1 MKPPDDPAEL
11 VRPEL
16 RRLTAYHLDLSPCRH
31 KLDQNES
38 PFEAPPPLKR
48 RVAAQLAA
56 AEWSRY
62 PDFHAGA
69 LRRDLGAFHGWPAA
83 GVLVGNG
90 SNELLD
96 VCLSAL
102 VQPGSEVLGTEP
114 SFGLYRMMV
123 LKAGGVPRFLPAMA
137 GPATAAGA
145 GTAGTSTVAAGV
157 AAPTAVAAVAATASA
172 AANLDL
178 RLPIE
183 ALLAE
188 VARQPRRPLLL
199 CSPNNPTGDA
209 LPVQAVEA
217 LLELQEGPLLLDNAY
232 GEFSRH
238 DYRPLLDR
246 HPRLIL
252 LRTFSKAWALAGL
265 RLGYLLADPRLVAE
279 LLKVKLPYNLGH
291 AGVLAG
297 RAALAAAPAARRRIA
312 VVTAR
317 REPWRQ
323 MLAAAGLQVMPSEA
337 NFLLTR
343 CPTPAAALA
352 VRDGLAARG
361 IRVRDVG
368 AYPGLAGCLRISV
381 GSGAALR
388 ATRQALAEI
397 GDVRGIVEATEVS
410 GNAESGGSAPAA
422 AASPV
427 APPALEIGPEAGLG
441 ATNASDL
448 QAGSAPARE
457 PAAAGSVAGPARS
470 GAPPLGDSGATA
482 AGSETGWPAAGSS
495 ASAGPEEGVAGAGRP
510 RAGGLGGGEPGT
522 DGTGGI
528 GGIGG
533 TDGTGGIGGTGGTG
547 GIGGTGRIGG
557 RRGEVQRSTGETRV
571 RLALGLDGG
580 KRRVEVGNGF
590 FGHMLEALATH
601 GGLGLEVTAAGDLH
615 VDLHHTVEDVG
626 IAFGEA
632 LDAALGQRRGV
643 TRFGSAFAPLD
654 EALAR
659 AVVDLSGRG
668 FFAYDAPR
676 ELAASWVTADF
687 PLTLVADFFQ
697 AVADRGRLTLHLEI
711 LAGRNGHHAAEAAF
725 KAAALALR
733 QAVALRASPA
743 AASPGAALPAA
754 CPGVAAGPDA
764 PAAEHWPEAVAAP
777 AADDAGD
784 VPSTKG
790 TLTA

>member
-1 MKPPDDPAEL
+1 MKPPLAIDPAAL

-38 PFEAPPPLKR
+38 PYELPARLKR
-48 RVAAQLAA
+48 QVAAQLLAA
-56 AEWSRY
+56 GWARY
-62 PDFHAGA
+62 PDFHADA
-69 LRRDLGAFHGWPAA
+69 LRRDLGAFHGWPPE

-102 VQPGSEVLGTEP
+102 VEPGGEVLGREP

-123 LKAGGVPRFLPAMA
+123 LKAGGVPRFLHTEAVDEA
-137 GPATAAGA
+137 GPAADQGSAGDPEQEGVTESAGA
-145 GTAGTSTVAAGV
+145 PKSAGALESAGV
-157 AAPTAVAAVAATASA
+157 PGLPKVTSEAAPAAVTGEAGPAAFRGVPLA
-172 AANLDL
+172 
-178 RLPIE
+178 

-188 VARQPRRPLLL
+188 VARQPRRPLVL

-209 LPVQAVEA
+209 LLPAEVEA
-217 LLELQEGPLLLDNAY
+217 LLERQEGPLLLDNAY
-232 GEFSRH
+232 GEFCRH

-246 HPRLIL
+246 HPQLIL

-279 LLKVKLPYNLGH
+279 LLKAKLPYNLGR
-291 AGVLAG
+291 AGLLAG

-312 VVTAR
+312 AITGR
-317 REPWRQ
+317 REAWRQ
-323 MLAAAGLQVMPSEA
+323 MLAAAGLRVMPSEA
-337 NFLLTR
+337 NFLLVR
-343 CPTPAAALA
+343 GASPAAARAL
-352 VRDGLAARG
+352 RDGLAARG

-388 ATRQALAEI
+388 ATRQALADMRDAGEL
-397 GDVRGIVEATEVS
+397 GAEPAVGAAGVGGKVGKVGTAGTAGTVDVT
-410 GNAESGGSAPAA
+410 SAVGAA
-422 AASPV
+422 AVAGAAS
-427 APPALEIGPEAGLG
+427 ARAA
-441 ATNASDL
+441 ADL
-448 QAGSAPARE
+448 
-457 PAAAGSVAGPARS
+457 PAAAGAARPPSSAGAARPPSWAGPA
-470 GAPPLGDSGATA
+470 PPS
-482 AGSETGWPAAGSS
+482 PA
-495 ASAGPEEGVAGAGRP
+495 RP
-510 RAGGLGGGEPGT
+510 ARA
-522 DGTGGI
+522 
-528 GGIGG
+528 
-533 TDGTGGIGGTGGTG
+533 
-547 GIGGTGRIGG
+547 GG
-557 RRGEVQRSTGETRV
+557 RRGEVERVTGETRV
-571 RLALGLDGG
+571 RLALDLDGG
-580 KRRVEVGNGF
+580 ARRVEVGNGF
-590 FGHMLEALATH
+590 FGHMLDALATH
-601 GGLGLEVTAAGDLH
+601 GGLGLEVSAAGDLH

-632 LDAALGQRRGV
+632 LAAALGGRRGV
-643 TRFGSAFAPLD
+643 TRFGAAFAPLD

-668 FFAYDAPR
+668 FFAYSAPPD
-676 ELAASWVTADF
+676 LAASWVTADF

-711 LAGRNGHHAAEAAF
+711 LAARNGHHAAEAAF

-733 QAVALRASPA
+733 QAVAPRPE
-743 AASPGAALPAA
+743 PG
-754 CPGVAAGPDA
+754 
-764 PAAEHWPEAVAAP
+764 
-777 AADDAGD
+777 

>member
-1 MKPPDDPAEL
+1 MKPPLDAADPAAL

-31 KLDQNES
+31 KLDQNEA
-38 PFEAPPPLKR
+38 PFEPPLWLKR

-56 AEWSRY
+56 ADWSRY

-69 LRRDLGAFHGWPAA
+69 LRRDLGAFHGWPAE

-102 VQPGSEVLGTEP
+102 VQTGSEVLGTEP

-123 LKAGGVPRFLPAMA
+123 LKAGGVPRFLPA
-137 GPATAAGA
+137 AAG
-145 GTAGTSTVAAGV
+145 
-157 AAPTAVAAVAATASA
+157 
-172 AANLDL
+172 L
-178 RLPIE
+178 RLPVE

-188 VARQPRRPLLL
+188 VARQPGRPLLL

-209 LPVQAVEA
+209 LPVAAVEA
-217 LLELQEGPLLLDNAY
+217 LLELQQGPLLLDNAY

-279 LLKVKLPYNLGH
+279 LLKAKLPYNLGH

-297 RAALAAAPAARRRIA
+297 RAALAAAPTARRRIA
-312 VVTAR
+312 LITAR
-317 REPWRQ
+317 REQWRQ
-323 MLAAAGLQVMPSEA
+323 MLAAAGLQAMPSEA
-337 NFLLTR
+337 NFVLTR
-343 CPTPAAALA
+343 CPTPAAARA

-397 GDVRGIVEATEVS
+397 GELGKIGEGGEIV
-410 GNAESGGSAPAA
+410 GGGEAA
-422 AASPV
+422 APEGEQEHIGAAGEQASPG
-427 APPALEIGPEAGLG
+427 APPPADPEAGMG
-441 ATNASDL
+441 
-448 QAGSAPARE
+448 E
-457 PAAAGSVAGPARS
+457 HAAGEHATGEHPAGEHLA
-470 GAPPLGDSGATA
+470 GGTA
-482 AGSETGWPAAGSS
+482 AG
-495 ASAGPEEGVAGAGRP
+495 R
-510 RAGGLGGGEPGT
+510 
-522 DGTGGI
+522 
-528 GGIGG
+528 
-533 TDGTGGIGGTGGTG
+533 
-547 GIGGTGRIGG
+547 
-557 RRGEVQRSTGETRV
+557 RRGEVERSTGETRV

-580 KRRVEVGNGF
+580 ARRVEVGNGF

-632 LDAALGQRRGV
+632 LHAALGQRRGV
-643 TRFGSAFAPLD
+643 TRFGSALAPLD

-668 FFAYDAPR
+668 FFVYSAPR

-733 QAVALRASPA
+733 QAVAPR
-743 AASPGAALPAA
+743 
-754 CPGVAAGPDA
+754 
-764 PAAEHWPEAVAAP
+764 AAP
-777 AADDAGD
+777 AGSGD